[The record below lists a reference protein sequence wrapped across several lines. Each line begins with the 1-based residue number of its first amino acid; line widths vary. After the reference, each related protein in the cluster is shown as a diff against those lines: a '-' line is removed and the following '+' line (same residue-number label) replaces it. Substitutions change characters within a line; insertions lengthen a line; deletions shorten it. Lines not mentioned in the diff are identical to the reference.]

1 MLLSKIESQKLVWYK
16 WNDSRKY
23 DFTKGMN
30 DIMCGIQD
38 VIAEGKVD
46 ETVEQSSV

>member
-1 MLLSKIESQKLVWYK
+1 MLLPKIRLQKLVCYK

-23 DFTKGMN
+23 AFNKRQN

-38 VIAEGKVD
+38 VIAKGKVD